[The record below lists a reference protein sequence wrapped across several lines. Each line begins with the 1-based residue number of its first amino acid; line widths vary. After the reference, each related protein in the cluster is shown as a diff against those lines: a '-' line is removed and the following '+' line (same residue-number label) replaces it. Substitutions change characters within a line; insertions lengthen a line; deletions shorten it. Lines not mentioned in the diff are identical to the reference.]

1 MRVPALRRTN
11 ALATISEMNN
21 TIEHAD
27 SRLSDQIVLWNK
39 WIGALPSRGAAN
51 AKERRLLM
59 WFRTEPLDPDLWD
72 YLVSWDITKP

>member
-1 MRVPALRRTN
+1 
-11 ALATISEMNN
+11 MNN

-72 YLVSWDITKP
+72 YLVSWDRFRCA